1 MAPTALQVL
10 LAALLLLSSA
20 RDVGGVVLRPDG
32 TPDLTACSCVP
43 TAQCILHPFLP
54 TSDID
59 FQCERPGH
67 VCCVP
72 DSIVIGAQV
81 CTCRTSRCTGS
92 IAGKCPT
99 PGEFCC
105 SGSISP
111 NPNQPPTPALEA
123 GDEAL
128 HPAVESPSAATKGT
142 TMETVPSASYSQ
154 VTLAPQQ
161 PHRQVTLDMSVP
173 LAPTTDQQHASDPK
187 PLQLRPEDRQ
197 EQQPANTID
206 PAQIPVEETT
216 KFLDLSQAAA
226 LDCPQLHL
234 SPLSKFKYSTPLQV
248 CAPTLRR
255 RPVPAWPE
263 NSPQRRPDAQDRR
276 WCEYDRRRRKRLNA
290 PRSIA
295 TFWSLGVV

>member
-1 MAPTALQVL
+1 MSRMAPTALQVL

-123 GDEAL
+123 DCNVEGRGRGRCIVYNNCQDRLATAL
-128 HPAVESPSAATKGT
+128 NNLPIPEFVALYGCG
-142 TMETVPSASYSQ
+142 
-154 VTLAPQQ
+154 LN
-161 PHRQVTLDMSVP
+161 
-173 LAPTTDQQHASDPK
+173 SDG
-187 PLQLRPEDRQ
+187 Q
-197 EQQPANTID
+197 
-206 PAQIPVEETT
+206 
-216 KFLDLSQAAA
+216 F
-226 LDCPQLHL
+226 
-234 SPLSKFKYSTPLQV
+234 QV
-248 CAPTLRR
+248 CCPF
-255 RPVPAWPE
+255 
-263 NSPQRRPDAQDRR
+263 Q
-276 WCEYDRRRRKRLNA
+276 
-290 PRSIA
+290 
-295 TFWSLGVV
+295 